1 MTAKAE
7 RPAIDGVLSETVEG
21 GRQVRFARRID
32 RPVARVWAALTDP
45 KVLANWLGDV
55 DIEPRVGGKYH
66 LTFRESGF
74 TMTGVITVF
83 EPEHVLEYTW
93 LEKMEAPEMPQS
105 LARWEISAAEAGSL
119 LVLTHRFPKGVARKE
134 ILPFLG
140 GWEAFLDALAQ
151 GADGTFMPYAP
162 NEPYMKQYRAKYP

>member
-1 MTAKAE
+1 MTASAE
-7 RPAIDGVLSETVEG
+7 MLAIDGVLSEKAEG
-21 GRQVRFARRID
+21 GTMVRFARRID

-45 KVLANWLGDV
+45 KILANWLGDV

-66 LTFRESGF
+66 LTFRESGL

-83 EPEHVLEYTW
+83 EPERVLEYTW
-93 LEKMEAPEMPQS
+93 LEKLEAPEMPQS
-105 LARWEISAAEAGSL
+105 LARWDVSAADGGCL
-119 LVLTHRFPKGVARKE
+119 LVLTHCFPKGLARKD

-151 GADGTFMPYAP
+151 GADGAFMPYAP
-162 NEPYMKQYRAKYP
+162 NEPYMTQYRAKYP